1 MTETVMI
8 VDDNNLER
16 EFFDEA
22 FKQKGIKTVSTGD
35 PTKALLLA
43 VDAMPD
49 FIILDLYMPGFDG
62 FEVCKIIKGDE
73 RTRHIPIL
81 FVTSSHDPEDIKTG
95 FHLGC
100 VDYLEKPVD
109 IYSLVDLIGRHR
121 LVQQFQEAYRPI
133 RQCLENFVKKYHTED
148 DKVG

>member
-16 EFFDEA
+16 EFFTEA
-22 FKQKGIKTVSTGD
+22 FKQHGIKTVATGD

-43 VDAMPD
+43 VEAQPD
-49 FIILDLYMPGFDG
+49 FIILDLYMPGIDG
-62 FEVCKIIKGDE
+62 LEVCRLIKSDD
-73 RTRHIPIL
+73 RTRNIPVL
-81 FVTSSHDPEDIKTG
+81 FVSSSSDVNDIREG

-100 VDYLEKPVD
+100 LDYINKPVD

-121 LVQQFQEAYRPI
+121 IVQKLQESYRPL
-133 RQCLENFVKKYHTED
+133 RECLDNFVKKYHTED
-148 DKVG
+148 DQVG

>member
-16 EFFDEA
+16 EFFTEA
-22 FKQKGIKTVSTGD
+22 FKQQGIKTVATGD

-43 VDAMPD
+43 VESQPD
-49 FIILDLYMPGFDG
+49 FIILDLYMPGIDG
-62 FEVCKIIKGDE
+62 LEVCRLIKSDD
-73 RTRHIPIL
+73 RTRNIPVL
-81 FVTSSHDPEDIKTG
+81 FVSSSSDVNDVREG

-100 VDYLEKPVD
+100 LDYINKPVD

-121 LVQQFQEAYRPI
+121 VVQRMQEAYQPLRD
-133 RQCLENFVKKYHTED
+133 CLDKFVKKYHTED
-148 DKVG
+148 DQVG